1 MTQKR
6 QHRTV
11 AERTELIER
20 WEQSGLS
27 AREFA
32 AQEKLQSSSL
42 YLWRRKL
49 KSTSKRGELPT
60 PTRTAAFSELR
71 LSNTQ
76 PQPGHIEIV
85 TRNGRVVR
93 VHGDISVRSLQQVVA
108 AVEQC

>member
-6 QHRTV
+6 HR
-11 AERTELIER
+11 RTAAARMELIER

-32 AQEKLQSSSL
+32 AQEKLRASAL

-49 KSTSKRGELPT
+49 KSAVKREPPT
-60 PTRTAAFSELR
+60 PARTPAFSELR
-71 LSNTQ
+71 LSNPQ

-93 VHGDISVRSLQQVVA
+93 VHGDVSARSLQQVVA

>member
-6 QHRTV
+6 QRRTV
-11 AERTELIER
+11 SERAALVEQ
-20 WEQSGLS
+20 WEQSGLP

-32 AQEKLQSSSL
+32 AQQKLRASSL

-49 KSTSKRGELPT
+49 KSASKSKLATSEHKP
-60 PTRTAAFSELR
+60 AFSELR
-71 LSNTQ
+71 LTTAQ
-76 PQPGHIEIV
+76 PEPGRIEIV

-93 VHGDISVRSLQQVVA
+93 VHGDISIRSLEQVIA